1 MHWGL
6 CQIFVYESIYLTW
19 KIVKAGSLR
28 KMQSLLPPSPGSPN
42 QETMPQ
48 SWLLKTHRIWMILT
62 SHSTRTYL
70 FTKPGN
76 HAAVLAFKDSS
87 NLNDLN
93 QPQHKIFVEAVC
105 WLDQRHEEKE
115 PQSKRTRWDAYWDS
129 KNNYKEKSSWW
140 EVLRLGIIF
149 RWGSTSDLL
158 SCMATLRFLSFHQ
171 YWARSQGWNHYC
183 RYLNQPFK

>member
-1 MHWGL
+1 M
-6 CQIFVYESIYLTW
+6 IFKLENKFILIKYPFDLFYALRSVSDFCLW
-19 KIVKAGSLR
+19 KHLSDLENCKGWFFEKDAIIAASE
-28 KMQSLLPPSPGSPN
+28 P
-42 QETMPQ
+42 
-48 SWLLKTHRIWMILT
+48 WF
-62 SHSTRTYL
+62 TR
-70 FTKPGN
+70 PGN
-76 HAAVLAFKDSS
+76 HAAVLAFKDSPGTKSSDSS

-158 SCMATLRFLSFHQ
+158 SCIATLRFLSFHQ
-171 YWARSQGWNHYC
+171 YWARSQGWSHHC